1 MVPVAHLPFFLAD
14 RNIQAIVDA
23 YKDEPGNPKY
33 AFKHLLFSVT
43 DPQFR
48 VKPAGVSERIEERLS
63 ALDVKLGSDAIEN
76 GESEGFNQPPTWMA
90 FVDHPHG
97 KARDVFAVKQAC
109 KSAKEHA
116 LKNGPIILEMDT
128 YRRA

>member
-1 MVPVAHLPFFLAD
+1 MAPVAHLPFSLAD

-23 YKDEPGNPKY
+23 YKDKPGNPKY

-43 DPQFR
+43 DLQFR
-48 VKPAGVSERIEERLS
+48 VKPAGVSGT
-63 ALDVKLGSDAIEN
+63 DVKLDGDAIEN

>member
-1 MVPVAHLPFFLAD
+1 MAHVAHLTFSLAD
-14 RNIQAIVDA
+14 RNIQEIVYA

-48 VKPAGVSERIEERLS
+48 VKPTGVSGRIEERLS
-63 ALDVKLGSDAIEN
+63 ALDVKLGGDAIGN
-76 GESEGFNQPPTWMA
+76 GESEGFNQPPTWMP

-97 KARDVFAVKQAC
+97 KAKDVFAVKQAC

-116 LKNGPIILEMDT
+116 LKNGPIILEIDI

>member
-1 MVPVAHLPFFLAD
+1 MAPVAHLPFSLAD
-14 RNIQAIVDA
+14 RNIQAIVNA
-23 YKDEPGNPKY
+23 YKDKPGNPKY

-43 DPQFR
+43 DLQFR
-48 VKPAGVSERIEERLS
+48 VKPAGVSRT
-63 ALDVKLGSDAIEN
+63 DVKLDGDAIEN